1 MPLVNLIRTGKFI
14 IVLVLILFQKGNLY
28 SQQGTSVDGLLK
40 LIERPDDSSKVVALK
55 LLCWEYRNT
64 DTASALKYGYQA
76 IEIAKKLELDYELAD
91 IYNRVGVV
99 RRNQGNYAH
108 ALDNYFKGIEISKQN
123 NYQKLLAFAYNNV
136 ADIYNRLEIYDKALE
151 FGKNSLNLS
160 LKLNDEYTGFG
171 FIVVVL

>member
-1 MPLVNLIRTGKFI
+1 MRTGKFI

-76 IEIAKKLELDYELAD
+76 IEVAKKLDLNYELAD
-91 IYNRVGVV
+91 IYN
-99 RRNQGNYAH
+99 
-108 ALDNYFKGIEISKQN
+108 
-123 NYQKLLAFAYNNV
+123 
-136 ADIYNRLEIYDKALE
+136 
-151 FGKNSLNLS
+151 
-160 LKLNDEYTGFG
+160 
-171 FIVVVL
+171 